1 MLPSIFSENMFDDFF
16 SDPFDREFLG
26 AHNPLYGKHA
36 KNMMK
41 TDVRDNGDRYDNTKN
56 KLNNKLL
63 FDCIWKNESGYAILN
78 VRLNA

>member
-1 MLPSIFSENMFDDFF
+1 MRRKMRFTFPDIDKE
-16 SDPFDREFLG
+16 
-26 AHNPLYGKHA
+26 LYGKHA

-56 KLNNKLL
+56 KLNSKLL

-78 VRLNA
+78 VWLNA